1 MLVILIIFFPS
12 LDHVPSDVNQTFG
25 PNYVPNDVDIH
36 DFTKLLTLDSFQH
49 IYMPFIYNV
58 FFGYHNI

>member
-25 PNYVPNDVDIH
+25 PNDVDIH

-58 FFGYHNI
+58 FFRYHNI